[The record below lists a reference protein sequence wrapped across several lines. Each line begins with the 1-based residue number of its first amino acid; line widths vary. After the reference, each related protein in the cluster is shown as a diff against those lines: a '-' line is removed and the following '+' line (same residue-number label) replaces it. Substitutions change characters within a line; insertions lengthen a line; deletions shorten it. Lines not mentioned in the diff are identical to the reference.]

1 MGLLNIA
8 LGLAVLGLLLGGFYR
23 MTRVS
28 PGSDDLEFLQRH
40 NLYALHV
47 FRIVESAD
55 YQFYA
60 RKNREYRDFLF
71 DSYARNLET
80 DVVEIGEI
88 TGGWLPII
96 FRYLFRGVYAGLRLK
111 RRFKSSISDLR
122 LLLGIVLALVGR
134 LSRRA
139 A

>member
-8 LGLAVLGLLLGGFYR
+8 LGLAVLGVLLGGFYR

-71 DSYARNLET
+71 DSYARNLVT
-80 DVVEIGEI
+80 DVVEIGQI
-88 TGGWLPII
+88 TGGWLPIV
-96 FRYLFRGVYAGLRLK
+96 FRCLFRGVYAGLRLK